1 MDGCRARDKKLS
13 SQSALHYRYLQNPYP
28 ATALQDYYVPVTRR
42 VFIRHLAMPISKR
55 CCIFQLSAPIGTE
68 ESLRVFRK
76 IEESMEIRSLRVVNI
91 FMGVTIFVNAVAF
104 LFYSHSIS
112 NPRTLTLW
120 SGCIALL
127 VGFIAFSQAMMVK
140 SQKGTKVSILLWIG
154 GALNMAAAISAFYK
168 LF

>member
-1 MDGCRARDKKLS
+1 
-13 SQSALHYRYLQNPYP
+13 LHHRYLQNPYP
-28 ATALQDYYVPVTRR
+28 DTALPDYYVPVTWRLLTG
-42 VFIRHLAMPISKR
+42 HLAMPISKR
-55 CCIFQLSAPIGTE
+55 CYIFHLSAPIGTE

-91 FMGVTIFVNAVAF
+91 FMGVAIFVNAAAF

-112 NPRTLTLW
+112 NPHTLTLW